1 MLDGLSSLPYHTLQ
15 YINISIYPYD
25 SGELQDYMNPSD
37 PSYQLGGGWTLV
49 CLALL
54 LQLLFR

>member
-1 MLDGLSSLPYHTLQ
+1 MVCLVCLT
-15 YINISIYPYD
+15 IRCNISIYPYD